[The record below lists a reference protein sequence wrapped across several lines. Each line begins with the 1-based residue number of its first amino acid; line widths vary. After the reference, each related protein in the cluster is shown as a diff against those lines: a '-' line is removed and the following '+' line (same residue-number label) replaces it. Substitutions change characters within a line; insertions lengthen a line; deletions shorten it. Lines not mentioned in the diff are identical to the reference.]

1 MAEESGGAFISG
13 RSEEDEVILK
23 QMNSSPFG
31 GGDVMNLFLKGLERF
46 GYNFSVIAD
55 TLIQFFQATKLFLEA
70 FKNPLTAALIETIDS
85 LIEAL
90 EELDALGFGNVSV
103 WPWEHGT
110 YPAMLDTSR
119 LDEAILGLAAALEG
133 IDAKTIGFA
142 ESGAFIKTENGETLL
157 TPGQKLYAQKSGD
170 NPGGLTKRFVYDTL
184 MGVRN
189 YFHPETW
196 KGSSVFYTDT
206 AAAAAKRQAAWH
218 PGMGISQES
227 LSQSLTGQVL
237 EGSKDALHTAID
249 STQKNLLVKELTP
262 EQCIEQIL
270 KSLSGSSPDSNKP
283 TGSGPYEAFVI
294 MFTLPTINGVIQIL
308 QSFVDYF
315 GSVIGDPLLRK
326 LALPD
331 SSDDKEV
338 TITLGESLGKPTQES
353 IQRAMAVGRL
363 ETDYSLEQREYIQH
377 SPGINVVPPL
387 NLWDQM
393 TTSEDEWFY
402 ELGDFKPRKVADGT
416 YKVGNN
422 EVPMFKPGDK
432 IIQEGGVLGFTHFSA
447 EVVEHFPIV
456 VKNGMWIQNKVK
468 VKSVRGEYLKTNHK
482 PLNSATVPLVRA
494 ISKDFVSPERYPVF
508 RSDTLEKPIL
518 RNESTFFGTISEGSN
533 IIRHIIPNTIEGHSF
548 RVNCQAEKGY
558 VGIGSPFDMAMKK
571 LLKSGGGDAFVDS
584 YMKFLQGIKKG
595 MIIDHQF
602 LQPFDVSDRNLNVYK
617 DSNFKGSD
625 FKFNY
630 GKLLDVIPSLGVQW
644 HIANIKLDGVVVEN
658 LNDLTEEKLFLYHDD
673 DRASGRPY
681 GMRGLQFELGFLNAD
696 GSYDTELLNLDIKGA
711 ISPPNG
717 VVYSWETKI
726 STGKKGEDGKLI
738 EGPPNPPFQLQSANK
753 NVSPNW
759 KYIRIS
765 DLFPAYGETIT
776 EAIGMVKKFKKQV
789 QSIAK
794 EIDSYIK
801 FLERQIEAIQA
812 LNDQIQQ
819 LIAFFSKGLNA
830 AGLYSG
836 QFSGQ
841 GIGDFKSKLQK
852 IKMLQ
857 TSPNK
862 VNEITLETV
871 ETDTTIEDPFT
882 GLEKSVKRK
891 VLRPGIKVLD
901 IEPDGI
907 PKELHELD
915 NLKYSGAIVFF
926 AQGPD
931 IEKFSKFMNNFNG
944 LATLGKGFLANI
956 FKKEDSIA
964 QKIVPYVHEI
974 QGQDGE
980 GNWVN
985 LDSHT
990 IDDDGTIRIV
1000 FTNDA
1005 HELTKTDRDMINKQ
1019 MEKNVQFSPKMQTGN
1034 ISLTNDDTDP
1044 LPLTFTT
1051 KNDSIVLFQGTYTST
1066 SADLAVRS
1074 TFSQETEYH
1083 QFSQQPKTSS
1093 TGGSPLADDN
1103 GKFDRQYFNVDL
1115 TTKIPLPRSNTKY
1128 KILVR
1133 SSITN
1138 FEGQTLKEE
1147 GLLGIGFDINPV
1159 SVEFGELV

>member
-13 RSEEDEVILK
+13 RSEEDEVILR

-46 GYNFSVIAD
+46 GYNFSVVAD

-110 YPAMLDTSR
+110 YPQSLNTDK
-119 LDEAILGLAAALEG
+119 LDEAVLGLVAALQG
-133 IDAKTIGFA
+133 LDAKSLGFS
-142 ESGAFIKTENGETLL
+142 ERGSFVKTENGETLV
-157 TPGQKLYAQKSGD
+157 TPDQKLYVWKDGA
-170 NPGGLTKRFVYDTL
+170 NPGGLTKRFVYDSL
-184 MGVRN
+184 NGIRN
-189 YFHPETW
+189 FFHPETW

-206 AAAAAKRQAAWH
+206 AAAAAKRKAAWH

-227 LSQSLTGQVL
+227 LGQSITGQIV
-237 EGSKDALHTAID
+237 ETSKDALHKSID
-249 STQKNLLVKELTP
+249 FTQKNLLVRELTP
-262 EQCIEQIL
+262 EQCVDQIL

-283 TGSGPYEAFVI
+283 TGSGPYEAFMI

-308 QSFVDYF
+308 QSFADYF
-315 GSVIGDPLLRK
+315 GSVLGDPLLRK
-326 LALPD
+326 IALPD
-331 SSDDKEV
+331 SADDKEV
-338 TITLGESLGKPTQES
+338 TITLGESLHKPTLKE
-353 IQRAMAVGRL
+353 R
-363 ETDYSLEQREYIQH
+363 REYALI
-377 SPGINVVPPL
+377 GG
-387 NLWDQM
+387 WYAG
-393 TTSEDEWFY
+393 EDTERQEEALDGPEWFY
-402 ELGDFKPRKVADGT
+402 ELADFKPRKVADGT
-416 YKVGNN
+416 YKVGNTV
-422 EVPMFKPGDK
+422 VPMFKPGDK
-432 IIQEGGVLGFTHFSA
+432 IVQEGGVLGFTHFSA

-456 VKNGMWIQNKVK
+456 IKNGMWIQNKVK
-468 VKSVRGEYLKTNHK
+468 VKSVRGEYMKTNQK
-482 PLNSATVPLVRA
+482 PLNSSTVPILRA
-494 ISKDFVSPERYPVF
+494 ISKEFVSPEDYAVF
-508 RSDTLEKPIL
+508 RSDTLEKPIA
-518 RNESTFFGTISEGSN
+518 RNESTFFGTITEGSN
-533 IIRHIIPNTIEGHSF
+533 IIRHIIPNDGWGQAIKVACQKPGSF
-548 RVNCQAEKGY
+548 DAGL
-558 VGIGSPFDMAMKK
+558 FK
-571 LLKSGGGDAFVDS
+571 LLRGSNGDNIVNS
-584 YMKFLQGIKKG
+584 YMRFLQGVKKG
-595 MIIDHQF
+595 MIINHQY
-602 LQPFDVSDRNLNVYK
+602 LQPFDISDRNLNVYK
-617 DSNFKGSD
+617 DSNFKDSD

-644 HIANIKLDGVVVEN
+644 HVANILVDGVAVEN
-658 LNDLTEEKLFLYHDD
+658 LNDLTEEKLFIYPDD
-673 DRASGRPY
+673 DTPSPRAKA
-681 GMRGLQFELGFLNAD
+681 MRDLTFELGFLNAD
-696 GSYDTELLNLDIKGA
+696 GSFDTELINLDIVGA
-711 ISPPNG
+711 ISPQNG
-717 VVYSWETKI
+717 GIFYWQTKI
-726 STGKKGEDGKLI
+726 PTGKKDEDGTPI
-738 EGPPNPPFQLQSANK
+738 EGPPNLPFQLQSENK

-765 DLFPAYGETIT
+765 DLFPAYGTTIT
-776 EAIGMVKKFKKQV
+776 EAIGQVKKFKKQV
-789 QSIAK
+789 ESIAK

-801 FLERQIEAIQA
+801 FLERQIKAIQT

-830 AGLYSG
+830 VGLYSG

-841 GIGDFKSKLQK
+841 GIGDFKSKLKK

-862 VNEITLETV
+862 VNEITLETI

-891 VLRPGIKVLD
+891 VLRPNIKVLEE
-901 IEPDGI
+901 EPDGI

-944 LATLGKGFLANI
+944 LATLGKGFLANVLGR
-956 FKKEDSIA
+956 EDTIA

-985 LDSHT
+985 LDGHT

-1005 HELTKTDRDMINKQ
+1005 HELTKADRDTINKQ
-1019 MEKNVQFSPKMQTGN
+1019 MEKTVQFFPKIQTGN
-1034 ISLTNDDTDP
+1034 ISLTNNDTDP
-1044 LPLTFTT
+1044 LPSTFST
-1051 KNDSIVLFQGTYTST
+1051 KNDSIILFQGTYST

-1074 TFSQETEYH
+1074 TFSQDTTFH
-1083 QFSQQPKTSS
+1083 QFAQQTKTSS
-1093 TGGSPLADDN
+1093 TGGSSLADDN
-1103 GKFDRQYFNVDL
+1103 GKFFRQYFNIDL
-1115 TTKIPLPRSNTKY
+1115 SPKIPLPRSNTKY
-1128 KILVR
+1128 KILV
-1133 SSITN
+1133 SSGITN
-1138 FEGQTLKEE
+1138 HEGQTLKAPKSLE
-1147 GLLGIGFDINPV
+1147 IGFDINPV
-1159 SVEFGELV
+1159 TVEFGELI

>member
-157 TPGQKLYAQKSGD
+157 TPGQKLYTQKSGA

-206 AAAAAKRQAAWH
+206 AAAAAKRKAEWH
-218 PGMGISQES
+218 PGMGISQEAWGT
-227 LSQSLTGQVL
+227 QSLTGQVL

-249 STQKNLLVKELTP
+249 STQKNLIVKELTP

-283 TGSGPYEAFVI
+283 TGSGPYEAFII
-294 MFTLPTINGVIQIL
+294 MFTFPTINGVIQVL
-308 QSFVDYF
+308 QSFADYF
-315 GSVIGDPLLRK
+315 GSVLGDPLLRK
-326 LALPD
+326 IALPD

-338 TITLGESLGKPTQES
+338 TIELGESLGKPTQES

-363 ETDYSLEQREYIQH
+363 ETDYSLEKREYIQH

-402 ELGDFKPRKVADGT
+402 ELSDFKPRKVADGT

-432 IIQEGGVLGFTHFSA
+432 IVQEGGVLGFTHFSA

-456 VKNGMWIQNKVK
+456 IKNGMWIQNKVK

-494 ISKDFVSPERYPVF
+494 ISKDYVSPEKYPVF

-548 RVNCQAEKGY
+548 RVKCQGEKWGL
-558 VGIGSPFDMAMKK
+558 IGSPFDNALKT
-571 LLKSGGGDAFVDS
+571 LLQSGGADGFVDS

-595 MIIDHQF
+595 MIIDHQY

-617 DSNFKGSD
+617 DSNFKDSD

-658 LNDLTEEKLFLYHDD
+658 LNDLTEEKVFLYPDD
-673 DRASGRPY
+673 GRPSGRPN
-681 GMRGLQFELGFLNAD
+681 GMRGVQFELGFLNAD
-696 GSYDTELLNLDIKGA
+696 GSYDTELINLDMKGA

-726 STGKKGEDGKLI
+726 STSKKGEDGKTI
-738 EGPPNPPFQLQSANK
+738 EGPPNPPFQLQSENK

-765 DLFPAYGETIT
+765 DLFPIYGETIT

-789 QSIAK
+789 ESISK

-830 AGLYSG
+830 VGLYSG

-841 GIGDFKSKLQK
+841 GVGDFKSKLKK

-862 VNEITLETV
+862 VNEITLETI

-891 VLRPGIKVLD
+891 VLRPNIKVLD

-931 IEKFSKFMNNFNG
+931 ISKFDKFMDSFG
-944 LATLGKGFLANI
+944 ALETLGKGFLANL
-956 FKKEDSIA
+956 FNKDDSIA
-964 QKIVPYVHEI
+964 QKIVPYVYEI
-974 QGQDGE
+974 QGQDKD
-980 GNWVN
+980 GNWIEIER
-985 LDSHT
+985 LAKL
-990 IDDDGTIRIV
+990 DDDGTIRIK

-1005 HELTKTDRDMINKQ
+1005 NELNKVDRNAINKQ
-1019 MEKNVQFSPKMQTGN
+1019 MERTVEFSPKIQMGN
-1034 ISLTNDDTDP
+1034 LLFSGTP
-1044 LPLTFTT
+1044 T
-1051 KNDSIVLFQGTYTST
+1051 KNDAIALYRGTFGANEGIIRSSF
-1066 SADLAVRS
+1066 SADT
-1074 TFSQETEYH
+1074 TFY
-1083 QFSQQPKTSS
+1083 QFSQQPKTSFEASPPADENGIFEKEFFNIDLKTKDPMPRTS
-1093 TGGSPLADDN
+1093 TT
-1103 GKFDRQYFNVDL
+1103 DL
-1115 TTKIPLPRSNTKY
+1115 Y
-1128 KILVR
+1128 KVVVQT
-1133 SSITN
+1133 SIISL
-1138 FEGQTLKEE
+1138 EGQSIKERKN
-1147 GLLGIGFDINPV
+1147 LNIGFDINPV
-1159 SVEFGELV
+1159 TVEFGELI